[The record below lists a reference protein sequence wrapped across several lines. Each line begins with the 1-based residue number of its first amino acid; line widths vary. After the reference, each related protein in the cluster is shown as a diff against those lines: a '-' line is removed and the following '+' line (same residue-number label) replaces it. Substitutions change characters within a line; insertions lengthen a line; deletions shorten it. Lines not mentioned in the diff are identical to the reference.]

1 MAESVRIGLRTKFRG
16 DLDDYERWKEEWR
29 LVTEI
34 IRLKAAQHGIN
45 LSNIAIV
52 EGTENE

>member
-1 MAESVRIGLRTKFRG
+1 MATSARVGLRTKFRNE
-16 DLDDYERWKEEWR
+16 LDEYESWKEEWR
-29 LVTEI
+29 LATEM
-34 IRLKAAQHGIN
+34 IRLKAAQQEIN